1 MHTHPKHAGWI
12 EVITGCMFSGKTE
25 ELVRRLRR
33 AEYAKQTIRVFKP
46 ALDNRYSETQ
56 VASHDGVTAEAIA
69 VSSPVEIWD
78 QSQDAQVVGIDEA
91 QFYDEALIEV
101 VQKLA
106 KSGKRVIVSALD
118 MDYRGKPFG
127 VTPQLLAIAEKVDK
141 IQAVCVQCGAH
152 ATRSQRIVDSQEQ
165 VLVGASSAYEA
176 RCRSCWDPEPVF
188 TRFEDIGEMDG

>member
-33 AEYAKQTIRVFKP
+33 AQYAKQTIRIFKP
-46 ALDNRYSETQ
+46 AIDNRYSETQ

>member
-33 AEYAKQTIRVFKP
+33 AQYAKQTIRIFKP
-46 ALDNRYSETQ
+46 AIDNRYSETQ

-176 RCRSCWDPEPVF
+176 RCRSCWSPEPVF